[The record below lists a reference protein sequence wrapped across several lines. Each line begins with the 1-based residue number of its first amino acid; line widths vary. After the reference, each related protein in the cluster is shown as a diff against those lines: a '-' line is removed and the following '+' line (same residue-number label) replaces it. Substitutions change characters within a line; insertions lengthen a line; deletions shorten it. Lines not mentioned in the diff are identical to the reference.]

1 MRWTPPDL
9 TGRTYAVTGGNAG
22 IGYFIA
28 EQLTAA
34 GADVALLA
42 RNTQRAQ
49 AAASAIHGQVGREI
63 AAIIPLDLADL
74 DSVAAAASRLSGL
87 DRLHGLIHN
96 AGINAAKQRQT
107 TRNGF
112 EVAVGTNH
120 LGHFALTALTMP
132 ILAATPGSRVVPVGS
147 TMTKA
152 ASFNSE
158 DLQLE
163 RSGYSAQR
171 AYTQSKHAILLFTA
185 ELDRRLR
192 AAGTDVRAI
201 AAHPGLCIDAF
212 SPARPGINRPT
223 RIRLT
228 APIQGKDRGAWPAL
242 RAATDPD
249 ARSGQY
255 YGPKYGSFGPP
266 VLASL
271 PGTSTDPQIAA
282 KLWAESEKLTG
293 IPFHLPAG
301 SQ

>member
-1 MRWTPPDL
+1 MPPDL

-34 GADVALLA
+34 GADVVLLA
-42 RNTQRAQ
+42 RNDQRAQ
-49 AAASAIHGQVGREI
+49 AAA
-63 AAIIPLDLADL
+63 AAIRSQTGRAVAAIVPLDLADL
-74 DSVAAAASRLSGL
+74 ASVAAAAGRLSEL
-87 DRLHGLIHN
+87 DRLDGLIHN
-96 AGINAAKQRQT
+96 AGINAAKERRT
-107 TRNGF
+107 TRHGF

-147 TMTKA
+147 IMTKA
-152 ASFNSE
+152 AAFDPE

-163 RSGYSAQR
+163 RSKYSAQK
-171 AYTQSKHAILLFTA
+171 AYTQSKHAILLFAT

-201 AAHPGLCIDAF
+201 AAHPGLSIDAF
-212 SPARPGINRPT
+212 SPARPGINQPAT
-223 RIRLT
+223 IRLT
-228 APIQGKDRGAWPAL
+228 APVHGKDRGAWPAL

-266 VLASL
+266 VIAS
-271 PGTSTDPQIAA
+271 PPRTSTDPAIAA
-282 KLWAESEKLTG
+282 SLWAQSETLTG
-293 IPFHLPAG
+293 IPFHLPARH
-301 SQ
+301 Q